1 MKLQDLRPHSGVN
14 MGELN
19 ALITGREWTAGIPS
33 ALPEK
38 LLLELVYDFRA
49 VERGLTVGGKSDETV
64 EGFGSTLY
72 IVSALLATHPSRKK
86 KMGKLSI
93 SLEKLTDAIQAY
105 QWCLER
111 EISTRIL
118 GKRPQNHTS
127 ALLSAMSKFLD
138 G

>member
-1 MKLQDLRPHSGVN
+1 MELQDMRPHSGVSVH
-14 MGELN
+14 ELN
-19 ALITGREWTAGIPS
+19 AMITGREWTAGIPS

-49 VERGLTVGGKSDETV
+49 VERGLSAGEESDEAV

-72 IVSALLATHPSRKK
+72 LVSALLATHPLRKK
-86 KMGKLSI
+86 KSDKISI

-111 EISTRIL
+111 EVATRIV
-118 GKRPQNHTS
+118 GVRPLNHTA
-127 ALLSAMSKFLD
+127 ALLGAMSKYVD
-138 G
+138 S